1 MIADLA
7 NAMRAAATE
16 AIEDEAMSRIG
27 RDLGTVH
34 RDAIVAAGLAAAL
47 RVLATAMPAYHHVAD
62 LAAAL
67 MAVPFEE
74 ARTDDRLD

>member
-7 NAMRAAATE
+7 NAMRAAAAE
-16 AIEDEAMSRIG
+16 AIEGEAMSRIG

-47 RVLATAMPAYHHVAD
+47 RVLAAAMPAYYHVAD

-67 MAVPFEE
+67 TAALTEE
-74 ARTDDRLD
+74 DADDR